1 MSRSTTRL
9 SNLAIGCQYEDRERG
24 LIAYIECTPMQPK
37 EVIRYRLVAK
47 RAEFVDRGDYY
58 SVKVDIN
65 STPLYTDA
73 VFINGIRPTVNRN
86 AQATDILRQEFSEW
100 LVSYNG

>member
-1 MSRSTTRL
+1 MSSSTSKL
-9 SNLAIGCQYEDRERG
+9 NNLAIGYQYNDRERG

-47 RAEFVDRGDYY
+47 RAEFIDRGDYY
-58 SVKVDIN
+58 SVKVDIH
-65 STPLYTDA
+65 STPLYTDE

-100 LVSYNG
+100 LESYNG

>member
-1 MSRSTTRL
+1 MSRSTTRI

-37 EVIRYRLVAK
+37 EVIRYRLVVK

-58 SVKVDIN
+58 SVKVDIH
-65 STPLYTDA
+65 SMPLYTDA
-73 VFINGIRPTVNRN
+73 VFIDGIRPTVKRN
-86 AQATDILRQEFSEW
+86 EQATTILRQSLSEW
-100 LVSYNG
+100 LEAL